1 MAPLTFSS
9 SMIDSGGRRGEALG
23 PKWSSLELDTGIY
36 LGPTKTGKVRALKL
50 APQCVELLKEWKLEQ
65 IRIRLKKGADW
76 KVTGMV
82 FTKDNGE
89 WLHPD
94 SITRRLNNFSQDNG
108 LPHIHPHAFRHT
120 AASTMIAIA
129 RATAADVRAGVFAG
143 RK

>member
-9 SMIDSGGRRGEALG
+9 SMIDSGCRRGEALG

-65 IRIRLKKGADW
+65 IRMRLKKGADW

-82 FTKDNGE
+82 FTKDNVE
-89 WLHPD
+89 
-94 SITRRLNNFSQDNG
+94 
-108 LPHIHPHAFRHT
+108 
-120 AASTMIAIA
+120 
-129 RATAADVRAGVFAG
+129 
-143 RK
+143 

>member
-9 SMIDSGGRRGEALG
+9 SMIDSGCRRGEALG

-65 IRIRLKKGADW
+65 IRMRLKKGADW
-76 KVTGMV
+76 KVIGMV
-82 FTKDNGE
+82 FTKDNVE
-89 WLHPD
+89 WLYPD

-108 LPHIHPHAFRHT
+108 LPPYPPPGLYNDCQR
-120 AASTMIAIA
+120 
-129 RATAADVRAGVFAG
+129 R
-143 RK
+143 